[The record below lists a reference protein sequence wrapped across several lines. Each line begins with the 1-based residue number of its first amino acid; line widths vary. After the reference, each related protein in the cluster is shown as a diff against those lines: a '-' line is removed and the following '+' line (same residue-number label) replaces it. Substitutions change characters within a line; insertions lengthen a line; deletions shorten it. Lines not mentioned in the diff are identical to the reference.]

1 MSEIKHRR
9 FFILV
14 DLKDVVLVPN
24 VVFYNELG
32 KRMEPQDLE
41 ETKNAFVLLA
51 MAQKNDKQQN
61 SHICINEVDLD
72 LANKSRINQ
81 IKSDGS
87 FHFETTGKIFGLG
100 FGPKYF
106 VDDQTNLSVG
116 QFVEKKKLSSRES
129 ELRDEVKKKSSNFF
143 MNRFK
148 MCFTILM
155 FSRKIYLQILQSYKI
170 ILNYSR
176 RQRKMK

>member
-1 MSEIKHRR
+1 MKNVKYRNIKMSEIKHRR

-41 ETKNAFVLLA
+41 EMKNAFVLLA

-61 SHICINEVDLD
+61 SHICLNEADLD
-72 LANKSRINQ
+72 LANKLWINQ

-106 VDDQTNLSVG
+106 VDKQTNLSIG
-116 QFVEKKKLSSRES
+116 QFAEKKNCHPKNLS
-129 ELRDEVKKKSSNFF
+129 
-143 MNRFK
+143 
-148 MCFTILM
+148 
-155 FSRKIYLQILQSYKI
+155 
-170 ILNYSR
+170 
-176 RQRKMK
+176 